1 MKIETI
7 TVGALE
13 ENCYLVIDE
22 TTNRAVLI
30 DPGDEPERILEAL
43 HASGA
48 ALESIWITH
57 AHFDHVGG
65 LAGVLRAHPVPVY
78 MHPLDTPLYAQAV
91 DSALRYGIR
100 IETPPAPDKGLDKG
114 LEEGDRVKVGSL
126 ELSVMHVPGHAPGHV
141 AFYNDRVVFGGDCL
155 FAGSIGNT
163 SVEYGNRE
171 TLNASLLRIVALGDD
186 LVVLPGHGRETTI
199 GRERATNPFLL
210 GAARLIRVKR

>member
-1 MKIETI
+1 MKIERI

-22 TTNRAVLI
+22 STNRAVLI

-43 HASGA
+43 HESGA
-48 ALESIWITH
+48 MLESIWLTH
-57 AHFDHVGG
+57 AHFDHVGA
-65 LAGVLRAHPVPVY
+65 LAGVLRAYPVPVY
-78 MHPLDTPLYAQAV
+78 MHPLDAPLHSLAV
-91 DSALRYGIR
+91 DSALRYGVR
-100 IETPPAPDKGLDKG
+100 IETPPAPDNELA
-114 LEEGDRVKVGSL
+114 EGDRVKVGSE

-141 AFYNDRVVFGGDCL
+141 AFYNDRVIFGGDCL
-155 FAGSIGNT
+155 FAGSIGST
-163 SVEYGNRE
+163 GLEYSNRE
-171 TLNASLLRIVALGDD
+171 TLDASLLRIVALGDD

>member
-1 MKIETI
+1 MKIEMI

-30 DPGDEPERILEAL
+30 DPGDEPERILDAL
-43 HASGA
+43 HDSGA
-48 ALESIWITH
+48 TLESIWLTH
-57 AHFDHVGG
+57 AHFDHVGA

-78 MHPLDTPLYAQAV
+78 MHPLDAPLHALAV
-91 DSALRYGIR
+91 DSALRYGVR
-100 IETPPAPDKGLDKG
+100 IETPPAPDNELA
-114 LEEGDRVKVGSL
+114 EGARVRVGSE

-171 TLNASLLRIVALGDD
+171 TLDASLLRIVALGDD